1 MTPLRPVPQRE
12 NVFEIIFRDFFF
24 CWIDNGKRDKTFSI
38 AQNMSSVGANHCNMA
53 PNKLFNAWI
62 SSNSLSLL
70 LLLARRLT
78 HYRKWALKTISC
90 PSTYKSFT
98 KDRQEEHV
106 VLCLVV
112 KKNREKNVVNYKCI
126 QIKGKAVETSLSLH
140 GRSSGVNIAFWV
152 ICFLQALN
160 RCSHSLFTC
169 LCLRSLFLSFAF
181 LSSFHPPLFLALA
194 YHPSFSLS
202 LFHPPNPYLHPADV
216 SSG

>member
-1 MTPLRPVPQRE
+1 M
-12 NVFEIIFRDFFF
+12 F
-24 CWIDNGKRDKTFSI
+24 CYIDGGKRDDKTFSI
-38 AQNMSSVGANHCNMA
+38 AQNMRSVCANHCNMA
-53 PNKLFNAWI
+53 PNKVFNAWI

-78 HYRKWALKTISC
+78 HHRKWALKTISC

-98 KDRQEEHV
+98 KDRQEEHT
-106 VLCLVV
+106 VLCLGV
-112 KKNREKNVVNYKCI
+112 KKNVLNYKCI

-160 RCSHSLFTC
+160 CCSHSLFTC

-194 YHPSFSLS
+194 HHPSFSLS
-202 LFHPPNPYLHPADV
+202 FFHPPQPL
-216 SSG
+216 SSSRWRVFRLTNTP